1 MRPILPALC
10 LALTALLA
18 ACQTTPATE
27 SSSSSVAA
35 AATNPSAVPDLSG
48 SHWQLRFAAG
58 DYQGDYSITLAPGGK
73 LISSNPQDNTPD
85 NDRWEQHGSQVLLLF
100 NDGFARFEGDWLPT
114 QRLAGRASSPSA
126 RDWHWEAERLQDAP
140 AP

>member
-1 MRPILPALC
+1 MRPTLPILC
-10 LALTALLA
+10 LGLTALLG
-18 ACQTTPATE
+18 ACQTTAIPAA
-27 SSSSSVAA
+27 SVGDAA
-35 AATNPSAVPDLSG
+35 STAPNLSG
-48 SHWQLRFAAG
+48 SRWQLRFATGA
-58 DYQGDYSITLAPGGK
+58 YQGDYSITLGPGGK
-73 LISSNPQDNTPD
+73 LSSSNPQDNTPD

-126 RDWHWEAERLQDAP
+126 GDWHWEAERLPDTP